1 MGWPLPSVLQADK
14 AIVQASIAFFGMYMV
29 DEAAKTLTLHIES
42 CSLFR
47 SPARDQSRATFRSRL
62 VGLLPKLN

>member
-1 MGWPLPSVLQADK
+1 
-14 AIVQASIAFFGMYMV
+14 VQASIAFFGMYKV